1 MLGILV
7 FECGRHCGK
16 VFPEPAVLQ
25 LFLSA
30 CTHKEFFS
38 TFFSWWLLVNNS
50 RYKRASAFL
59 LCFTG
64 FETINFYIFFIKSSY
79 FQTNSFKN
87 KELLTITQ
95 IADMLLYSSDSW
107 NSVQNFKANGRA
119 VLVLAL
125 GEHDSLWLL
134 LILFLVQH
142 QNSPVTPPLIC

>member
-1 MLGILV
+1 MVDIAVKYSLNPLFFNFFWV
-7 FECGRHCGK
+7 
-16 VFPEPAVLQ
+16 PAL
-25 LFLSA
+25 
-30 CTHKEFFS
+30 TKNFFS

-50 RYKRASAFL
+50 RNKRASAFL

-64 FETINFYIFFIKSSY
+64 FETINFYIFFIKISY

-134 LILFLVQH
+134 LILLLVQH